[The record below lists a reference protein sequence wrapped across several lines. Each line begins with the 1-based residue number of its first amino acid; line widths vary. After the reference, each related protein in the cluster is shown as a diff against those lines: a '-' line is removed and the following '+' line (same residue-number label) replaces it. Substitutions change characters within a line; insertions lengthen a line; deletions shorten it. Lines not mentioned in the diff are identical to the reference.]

1 MSKPRGEMPRKQPF
15 KLVRHKLNSSGMM
28 VAMIEDIDA
37 GLFYIGVGLTVDNL
51 NDSPYGCRTYYD
63 EDEAEQDYH
72 EVY

>member
-1 MSKPRGEMPRKQPF
+1 MSKPRGDMARKQPF

-28 VAMIEDIDA
+28 VAMIQDIDTDVWYVGI
-37 GLFYIGVGLTVDNL
+37 GLNVENIN
-51 NDSPYGCRTYYD
+51 NSPYGCRTYYD